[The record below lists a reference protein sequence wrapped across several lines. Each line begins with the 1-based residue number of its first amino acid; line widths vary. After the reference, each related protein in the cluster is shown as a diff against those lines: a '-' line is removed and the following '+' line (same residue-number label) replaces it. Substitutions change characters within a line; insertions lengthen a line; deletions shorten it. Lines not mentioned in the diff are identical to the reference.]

1 MQFEVPAKM
10 KTWSLALI
18 AVGLVALVTGLVT
31 KGFSADEHE
40 QTQFWGTLM
49 YNSIFWTLVCNA
61 AMFFI
66 GVTTMAMGGFQQSFR
81 RVPEAISTMVPIFGA
96 ITFAVLMYVIF
107 GHKHHIYHWLDTEAV
122 ANDPIL
128 KGKAGFLNPV
138 FFVIWTTLTIAL
150 WSLFGWRIRKLNEQA
165 DGEQQSCDIQIARR
179 CPRRGQL
186 DDEFRIRLHVLRQE
200 PPEVAPLE
208 RDGID
213 VGEAFAGDE
222 ALRLLEQH
230 FEYDRAAL
238 GPHGQREAAD
248 RHLVRER
255 HLLDTRRDRRID
267 GHATGARDKGV
278 W

>member
-1 MQFEVPAKM
+1 MASIKMQFEVPAKM

-122 ANDPIL
+122 AKDPIL
-128 KGKAGFLNPV
+128 KGKSGFLD
-138 FFVIWTTLTIAL
+138 FKT
-150 WSLFGWRIRKLNEQA
+150 WSNGMFKSCFLFPNQ
-165 DGEQQSCDIQIARR
+165 
-179 CPRRGQL
+179 
-186 DDEFRIRLHVLRQE
+186 
-200 PPEVAPLE
+200 
-208 RDGID
+208 
-213 VGEAFAGDE
+213 
-222 ALRLLEQH
+222 
-230 FEYDRAAL
+230 
-238 GPHGQREAAD
+238 
-248 RHLVRER
+248 
-255 HLLDTRRDRRID
+255 
-267 GHATGARDKGV
+267 
-278 W
+278 